1 MIIKELWKSLG
12 SGQFSSGQFKRLTKN
27 KQEIWIEASYN
38 PIFNAKGEVIKVIK
52 YATDVT
58 ESVKQKKEFEIL
70 SLVANK
76 TNNSVIIT
84 DRSGHIEYVNDGFE
98 RMTGY
103 KSDEVIGRKP
113 GSFLQG
119 PETDPETIKSVS
131 ERLKAAE
138 PFYHEI
144 LNYTKEGEPYWI
156 SLSITPI
163 FNEYNECERFVSI
176 QANITQIKLKAIEY
190 TKCIENIEKTNIALS
205 WDSDLILTSA
215 MKMHFL

>member
-1 MIIKELWKSLG
+1 M
-12 SGQFSSGQFKRLTKN
+12 
-27 KQEIWIEASYN
+27 
-38 PIFNAKGEVIKVIK
+38 IK

-163 FNEYNECERFVSI
+163 FNEYNEWERFVSI

-215 MKMHFL
+215 NENTFSVNNYKSLDDMITSRDFNLKNPSVR